1 MKLKYNEDNT
11 PVIANGHPIYVGDD
25 GREVSFDAAASI
37 KRTKEL
43 ESALLSEQ
51 IGTNF
56 YRSKFVA
63 EKLTLPAEL
72 IRATFAKSFKL
83 EKGEPV
89 AVDKN
94 GNTIY
99 SRLKPGHAADFD
111 EALEL
116 LIDASPHRDSIVKKS
131 GTANGNASGNGSS
144 NDHGGHKTMSRRSFE
159 ELPPVQRMAHIRAG
173 GVITDG

>member
-1 MKLKYNEDNT
+1 MKLKYNEDGT
-11 PVIANGHPIYVGDD
+11 AVIANGHPLYVGDD
-25 GREVSFDAAASI
+25 GREMYFDVAASI

-43 ESALLSEQ
+43 EGELLSER
-51 IGTNF
+51 IGANF

-63 EKLTLPAEL
+63 EKLTFPADI
-72 IRATFAKSFKL
+72 IRAGFAKSFKL
-83 EKGEPV
+83 ENNVPV
-89 AVDKN
+89 AFDKN

-99 SRLKPGHAADFD
+99 SRLKPGHVADFD

-116 LIDASPHRDSIVKKS
+116 LIAASPHKDSIMKKS
-131 GTANGNASGNGSS
+131 GTSDDSGGNGSS

-159 ELPPVQRMAHIRAG
+159 ELPPAGRMAHIRAG